1 MDETEFTAG
10 AERRAERKRDQFEID
25 SPDRDAVKTAT
36 EVLSTLLKLMGIEA
50 EVKALSPEL
59 PVSLNIEGEDLG
71 ILIGRRGQT
80 LVSLEYITRL
90 IVAEQSKSWLPLHVD
105 VAGYRKRRHEALQR
119 LALYLA
125 EQVKLRRRD
134 ISLEPM
140 PADERRIIHLT
151 LTDHPDV
158 VTHSVGDGENRKVVI
173 SPKSSSLHSEYN
185 VSQGR

>member
-10 AERRAERKRDQFEID
+10 AGRQAEEKGEPSEI
-25 SPDRDAVKTAT
+25 SSLGEDALKTVT

-59 PVSLNIEGEDLG
+59 PISLDIEGDDLG

-90 IVAEQSKSWLPLHVD
+90 IVAEQLKSWLPLHVD
-105 VAGYRKRRHEALQR
+105 VAGYRKRRYEALQK

-125 EQVKLRRRD
+125 EQAKSKQRD
-134 ISLEPM
+134 ITLEPM
-140 PADERRIIHLT
+140 PPDERRIIHLT

-158 VTHSVGDGENRKVVI
+158 ATHSIGDGENRKVII
-173 SPKSSSLHSEYN
+173 SLRGSSLDSE
-185 VSQGR
+185 